1 MTRNLVLMAML
12 VSGVW
17 AQPVGTA
24 VIAIRDARIHS
35 ASGPVIAKGTVLVR
49 NGLIEAVGD
58 KVTIPPEAWIVE
70 GAGLNVYPGL
80 IDPLSTWGQPTAAG
94 AGRPTQAP
102 APGPTPAR
110 PAQLEQRIQTL
121 DDGGPE
127 ERPSNTSW
135 VRAADLLD
143 PKSPALV
150 SARNAGYTTAI
161 GFPMTNVFA
170 GQGSAYNLAGA
181 RAGRMVVGDPVG
193 QMITLPASGFGGP
206 FPGSLMGI
214 LSYVRQIYIDAD
226 YYKAAQ
232 ALYTQN
238 PVGLPRPAYDRAL
251 DGVIASPR
259 ILLPAGRLAEI
270 DRMLRFGKEM
280 KQPLVLYGG
289 VEAFRGASLLA
300 AAKVPM
306 LVNLRWPERE
316 RDLDPFIKEPL
327 RTLETRDLAPS
338 GPAELAKAGVKF
350 AFYSGGVERPADLRK
365 AVKKAVDAGLSKEEA
380 LKALTLYPA
389 QIFGLDNRLGSI
401 EVGKIANLTIMD
413 GDLFDEKSKLK
424 FTLIDGSKYEPA
436 PEAAPASPESTR

>member
-1 MTRNLVLMAML
+1 MAML

-127 ERPSNTSW
+127 ERPSTTSW

-232 ALYTQN
+232 ALYT
-238 PVGLPRPAYDRAL
+238 
-251 DGVIASPR
+251 
-259 ILLPAGRLAEI
+259 
-270 DRMLRFGKEM
+270 
-280 KQPLVLYGG
+280 
-289 VEAFRGASLLA
+289 
-300 AAKVPM
+300 
-306 LVNLRWPERE
+306 
-316 RDLDPFIKEPL
+316 
-327 RTLETRDLAPS
+327 
-338 GPAELAKAGVKF
+338 
-350 AFYSGGVERPADLRK
+350 
-365 AVKKAVDAGLSKEEA
+365 
-380 LKALTLYPA
+380 
-389 QIFGLDNRLGSI
+389 
-401 EVGKIANLTIMD
+401 
-413 GDLFDEKSKLK
+413 
-424 FTLIDGSKYEPA
+424 
-436 PEAAPASPESTR
+436 